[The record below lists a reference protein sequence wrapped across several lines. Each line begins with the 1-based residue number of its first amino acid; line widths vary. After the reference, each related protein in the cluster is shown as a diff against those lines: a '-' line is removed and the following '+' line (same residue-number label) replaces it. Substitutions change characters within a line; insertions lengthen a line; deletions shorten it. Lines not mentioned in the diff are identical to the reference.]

1 MGLDQ
6 DIANALFRLLGPGP
20 ASPLPDLAQRLSVS
34 TTVIADLLTR
44 WQIEGLPLARAG
56 HDSPRLAPG
65 FERLDAERI
74 RAELDPQTRA
84 WHRRLDCHA
93 EVTSTNQVLLD
104 RAREQAIDGHLCLAE
119 HQRAGRGR
127 QGRSWVM
134 PWGAGL
140 CLSLG
145 FRLDPMSMPLA
156 CLGIAAG
163 IGAVRAIRRTGL
175 AAAGL
180 KWPNDILF
188 HDRKLGGI
196 LVETRMTPS
205 GGGIAVV
212 GIGINV
218 AWPPFLSTFGDPPGD
233 LGQPHI
239 DIRTA
244 LGREVSRN
252 ALAASV
258 ISEVRE
264 VLRAIEDHGFETLRA
279 EWGAYD
285 LVVGRSVRVLS
296 SEGVVTGEARRL
308 DPSGALIVA
317 VGRTLRR
324 FHSGEVSLR
333 LGP

>member
-1 MGLDQ
+1 
-6 DIANALFRLLGPGP
+6 
-20 ASPLPDLAQRLSVS
+20 
-34 TTVIADLLTR
+34 
-44 WQIEGLPLARAG
+44 
-56 HDSPRLAPG
+56 
-65 FERLDAERI
+65 
-74 RAELDPQTRA
+74 
-84 WHRRLDCHA
+84 
-93 EVTSTNQVLLD
+93 LLD

-127 QGRSWVM
+127 QGRPWVM

-145 FRLDPMSMPLA
+145 FRWPRAHQSLDSMSMPPA

-196 LVETRMTPS
+196 LVETRMTPP

-218 AWPPFLSTFGDPPGD
+218 AWPVAPPGD

-264 VLRAIEDHGFETLRA
+264 VLHAIEDPELETLRA

-285 LVVGRSVRVLS
+285 LVVGRPVRVLS
-296 SEGVVTGEARRL
+296 SEGEVTGEARGL

-333 LGP
+333 LWP

>member
-6 DIANALFRLLGPGP
+6 DIPNALFRLLRQGP
-20 ASPLPDLAQRLSVS
+20 ASPIPDLAQRLSVS
-34 TTVIADLLTR
+34 TAVIADLLTR
-44 WQIEGLPLARAG
+44 WQIEGLPLAGTG

-65 FERLDAERI
+65 FERLDRERI
-74 RAELDPQTRA
+74 RHELDPQTRA

-127 QGRSWVM
+127 QGRAWVM

-145 FRLDPMSMPLA
+145 FRLDPMSMPPA

-163 IGAVRAIRRTGL
+163 IGAVRAIRHTGL

-218 AWPPFLSTFGDPPGD
+218 AWPPFLSSFGDAPGD

-258 ISEVRE
+258 ISEVSQ
-264 VLRAIEDHGFETLRA
+264 VLHAIEDHGFETLRA
-279 EWGAYD
+279 EWAAYD
-285 LVVGRSVRVLS
+285 LVVGRPVRVLS

>member
-1 MGLDQ
+1 MGLDE
-6 DIANALFRLLGPGP
+6 DVPNELFRLLGKEP
-20 ASPLPDLAQRLSVS
+20 ASPLPELAQRLSVS
-34 TTVIADLLTR
+34 TAVIAGILTR
-44 WQIEGLPLARAG
+44 WQIEGLPLAGTG

-93 EVTSTNQVLLD
+93 EVASTNQVLLD

-127 QGRSWVM
+127 QGRPWSM

-145 FRLDPMSMPLA
+145 FRLDPMSMPPA

-175 AAAGL
+175 VAAGL
-180 KWPNDILF
+180 KWPNDILCY
-188 HDRKLGGI
+188 DRKLGGI
-196 LVETRMTPS
+196 LVETRVTPS
-205 GGGIAVV
+205 VGGIAVV

-218 AWPPFLSTFGDPPGD
+218 AWPPFLSTFGDPPGEP
-233 LGQPHI
+233 GQAHT

-244 LGREVSRN
+244 LGREISRN

-258 ISEVRE
+258 ISEVCE
-264 VLRAIEDHGFETLRA
+264 ALHAIEDRGFDTLRA
-279 EWGAYD
+279 EWAAYD
-285 LVVGRSVRVLS
+285 LVIGRPVRVLS
-296 SEGVVTGEARRL
+296 SQGVVTGEARRL

-317 VGRTLRR
+317 VGHTMRR

>member
-1 MGLDQ
+1 MGLDE
-6 DIANALFRLLGPGP
+6 DVPNALFRLLGPGP
-20 ASPLPDLAQRLSVS
+20 ASPLPDLGRRLSVS
-34 TTVIADLLTR
+34 TAVIADLLTR
-44 WQIEGLPLARAG
+44 WQIEGLPLAGTG

-74 RAELDPQTRA
+74 RREMDPRTRA

-127 QGRSWVM
+127 QGRSWSM

-145 FRLDPMSMPLA
+145 LRLDPMSAPPA

-188 HDRKLGGI
+188 HDRKIGGI
-196 LVETRMTPS
+196 LVETRVTPS

-218 AWPPFLSTFGDPPGD
+218 AWPPFLSTFGDSPGD
-233 LGQPHI
+233 PDQPHI

-258 ISEVRE
+258 ISEVCE
-264 VLRAIEDHGFETLRA
+264 VWYAIVDHGFETLRA
-279 EWGAYD
+279 EWAAYD
-285 LVVGRSVRVLS
+285 LVVGRPVRVLS

>member
-34 TTVIADLLTR
+34 TAVIADLLTR
-44 WQIEGLPLARAG
+44 WQIEGLPLAESG

-74 RAELDPQTRA
+74 RAELDPRTRA

-127 QGRSWVM
+127 QGRPWTM

-145 FRLDPMSMPLA
+145 FRLDPMSMAPA

-180 KWPNDILF
+180 KWPNDMLF

-196 LVETRMTPS
+196 LVEARMTPS

-244 LGREVSRN
+244 LGRRVSRN

-258 ISEVRE
+258 ISEVSQ
-264 VLRAIEDHGFETLRA
+264 VLHAIEDHGFDTLRA
-279 EWGAYD
+279 EWAAYD
-285 LVVGRSVRVLS
+285 LVVGRPVRVLS
-296 SEGVVTGEARRL
+296 LEGVVTGEARRL

>member
-20 ASPLPDLAQRLSVS
+20 VSPLPDLAQRLSVS

-44 WQIEGLPLARAG
+44 WQIEGLPLAGAG
-56 HDSPRLAPG
+56 HGSPRLAPG

-84 WHRRLDCHA
+84 WHRRLDCDA

-127 QGRSWVM
+127 QRRPWAM

-145 FRLDPMSMPLA
+145 FRLDPMPMPPA

-233 LGQPHI
+233 VGQPHI

-258 ISEVRE
+258 ISEVSQ

-285 LVVGRSVRVLS
+285 LVVGRPVRVLS

-308 DPSGALIVA
+308 DPGGALIVA
-317 VGRTLRR
+317 VGRTLRH

>member
-6 DIANALFRLLGPGP
+6 DIPNALFRLLGQGP
-20 ASPLPDLAQRLSVS
+20 ASPIPDLAQRLSVS
-34 TTVIADLLTR
+34 TAVIADLLTR
-44 WQIEGLPLARAG
+44 WQIEGLPLAGTG

-65 FERLDAERI
+65 FERLDRERI
-74 RAELDPQTRA
+74 RHELDPQTRA
-84 WHRRLDCHA
+84 WHRRLDCHV

-127 QGRSWVM
+127 QGRPWSM

-145 FRLDPMSMPLA
+145 FRLDPMSMPPA

-196 LVETRMTPS
+196 LVETRVTPS
-205 GGGIAVV
+205 AGGIAVV

-218 AWPPFLSTFGDPPGD
+218 AWPPFLSSFGDAPGD

-258 ISEVRE
+258 ISEVSQ
-264 VLRAIEDHGFETLRA
+264 VLHAIKDHGFETLRA
-279 EWGAYD
+279 EWAAYD
-285 LVVGRSVRVLS
+285 LVVGRPVRVLS

>member
-1 MGLDQ
+1 MGLDEEVP
-6 DIANALFRLLGPGP
+6 NALFRLLGQDP
-20 ASPLPDLAQRLSVS
+20 ASRLSDLAQRLSVS
-34 TTVIADLLTR
+34 RTVIADLLTR
-44 WQIEGLPLARAG
+44 WQIEGLPLAGAG
-56 HDSPRLAPG
+56 HDLPRLAPG
-65 FERLDAERI
+65 FESLDAERI
-74 RAELDPQTRA
+74 RQELDPRTRA

-93 EVTSTNQVLLD
+93 EVDSTNQVLLD

-127 QGRSWVM
+127 QGRSWAM

-145 FRLDPMSMPLA
+145 FRLDPMSMPPA
-156 CLGIAAG
+156 CLVGIAAG
-163 IGAVRAIRRTGL
+163 IGTVRAIRRTGL
-175 AAAGL
+175 AAGL

-196 LVETRMTPS
+196 LVETRVTPS
-205 GGGIAVV
+205 GAGIAVV

-218 AWPPFLSTFGDPPGD
+218 AWPPSLFSFRDLPGD

-252 ALAASV
+252 ALTASV
-258 ISEVRE
+258 ISEVSQ
-264 VLRAIEDHGFETLRA
+264 VLHAIEDHGFETLRA
-279 EWGAYD
+279 EWRAYD
-285 LVVGRSVRVLS
+285 LVVGRPVRVLS

-324 FHSGEVSLR
+324 FHSEEVSLR
-333 LGP
+333 LSP

>member
-1 MGLDQ
+1 MGLGEDVP
-6 DIANALFRLLGPGP
+6 NALFRLLGQGP
-20 ASPLPDLAQRLSVS
+20 ASPLPDLAERLSVS
-34 TTVIADLLTR
+34 TAVIADLLTR
-44 WQIEGLPLARAG
+44 WQIEGLPLAGTG

-65 FERLDAERI
+65 FERLDPERI
-74 RAELDPQTRA
+74 RAGLDPPTRA

-93 EVTSTNQVLLD
+93 EVASTNQVLLD

-127 QGRSWVM
+127 QGRPWSM

-140 CLSLG
+140 CLTLG
-145 FRLDPMSMPLA
+145 FRLDPMSMPPA

-180 KWPNDILF
+180 KWPNDILLR
-188 HDRKLGGI
+188 DRKLGGI
-196 LVETRMTPS
+196 LVETRVTPS

-218 AWPPFLSTFGDPPGD
+218 AWPPFLSLGDAPGDP
-233 LGQPHI
+233 GQPHI

-252 ALAASV
+252 TLAAGV

-264 VLRAIEDHGFETLRA
+264 VLHAIENHGFETLRA
-279 EWGAYD
+279 EWAAYD
-285 LVVGRSVRVLS
+285 VVVGRQVRVLS

-308 DPSGALIVA
+308 DPGGALIVA

-333 LGP
+333 LWP

>member
-1 MGLDQ
+1 MGLDE
-6 DIANALFRLLGPGP
+6 DVPNALFRLLGQSP
-20 ASPLPDLAQRLSVS
+20 ASPLPELAQRLSVS
-34 TTVIADLLTR
+34 TTIIADLLTR
-44 WQIEGLPLARAG
+44 WQIEGLPLAGTG

-74 RAELDPQTRA
+74 RAELDPQTHA
-84 WHRRLDCHA
+84 WHRRLDCHP

-127 QGRSWVM
+127 QGRPWAM

-145 FRLDPMSMPLA
+145 FRLDPMSLPA
-156 CLGIAAG
+156 FLGIAAG

-196 LVETRMTPS
+196 LVETRVTPS
-205 GGGIAVV
+205 GAGIAVV

-218 AWPPFLSTFGDPPGD
+218 AWPPFSSTFGDLPGD
-233 LGQPHI
+233 LGQPRI

-244 LGREVSRN
+244 LGRQVSRN

-258 ISEVRE
+258 ISEVCK
-264 VLRAIEDHGFETLRA
+264 VLHAIEVDGLESLRA
-279 EWGAYD
+279 EWGAYE
-285 LVVGRSVRVLS
+285 LVVGRPVRVLS
-296 SEGVVTGEARRL
+296 SV
-308 DPSGALIVA
+308 
-317 VGRTLRR
+317 
-324 FHSGEVSLR
+324 
-333 LGP
+333 

>member
-1 MGLDQ
+1 MGLYEEVP
-6 DIANALFRLLGPGP
+6 NALFRLLGQDP
-20 ASPLPDLAQRLSVS
+20 ASPLPDLAERLSVS
-34 TTVIADLLTR
+34 PAVIADLLAR
-44 WQIEGLPLARAG
+44 WQIEGLPLAGAG

-127 QGRSWVM
+127 RGRPWSM

-145 FRLDPMSMPLA
+145 FRLDPMSMPPA

-196 LVETRMTPS
+196 LVETRVAPS
-205 GGGIAVV
+205 GFGIAVV

-233 LGQPHI
+233 PGQPHT

-244 LGREVSRN
+244 LGRGVSRN
-252 ALAASV
+252 ALAAGV
-258 ISEVRE
+258 ISEVSHA
-264 VLRAIEDHGFETLRA
+264 LHALEDHGFETLRA
-279 EWGAYD
+279 EWAAYD
-285 LVVGRSVRVLS
+285 LVVGKPVRVLS

-317 VGRTLRR
+317 VGRTLWR

>member
-1 MGLDQ
+1 MGRDE
-6 DIANALFRLLGPGP
+6 DVPNALFRLLGQGP

-44 WQIEGLPLARAG
+44 WRIEGLPLAGTG

-74 RAELDPQTRA
+74 RQELDPRTRA

-127 QGRSWVM
+127 QGRTWAM

-145 FRLDPMSMPLA
+145 FRLDPMSMPSA
-156 CLGIAAG
+156 CFGIAAG

-196 LVETRMTPS
+196 LVETRVTPS
-205 GGGIAVV
+205 GVGIAVV
-212 GIGINV
+212 GIGINL

-233 LGQPHI
+233 LGQRRI

-244 LGREVSRN
+244 LGRQVSRN

-258 ISEVRE
+258 ISEVCK

-279 EWGAYD
+279 EWAAYD
-285 LVVGRSVRVLS
+285 LVVGRPVRVLS

>member
-1 MGLDQ
+1 MGLDE
-6 DIANALFRLLGPGP
+6 DVPNALFRLLGQGH
-20 ASPLPDLAQRLSVS
+20 ACPLPDLAQRLSVS
-34 TTVIADLLTR
+34 TTAIAELLTR
-44 WQIEGLPLARAG
+44 WRIEGLPLAGTG

-65 FERLDAERI
+65 FELLDAERI
-74 RAELDPQTRA
+74 RQDLDARTRA

-104 RAREQAIDGHLCLAE
+104 RARAQAIDGHLCLAE

-127 QGRSWVM
+127 QGRPWSM

-145 FRLDPMSMPLA
+145 FRLDPMSMPPA
-156 CLGIAAG
+156 CLGMAAG

-196 LVETRMTPS
+196 LVETRVRPS
-205 GGGIAVV
+205 GAGIAVV

-218 AWPPFLSTFGDPPGD
+218 AWPPFLSTFWDLPGD

-244 LGREVSRN
+244 LGRQVSRN

-258 ISEVRE
+258 ISEICK
-264 VLRAIEDHGFETLRA
+264 VLHAMEDHGFETLRA
-279 EWGAYD
+279 QWGAYD
-285 LVVGRSVRVLS
+285 LVVGRPVRVLS

>member
-6 DIANALFRLLGPGP
+6 DLPNALFRLLRPG
-20 ASPLPDLAQRLSVS
+20 ALSPLPDLAERLSVS
-34 TTVIADLLTR
+34 TAVIADLLTR
-44 WQIEGLPLARAG
+44 WQLEGLPLIGADHG
-56 HDSPRLAPG
+56 SPRLAPG
-65 FERLDAERI
+65 FERLDARRI
-74 RAELDPQTRA
+74 RRELDPETRA

-93 EVTSTNQVLLD
+93 ELTSTNQVLLD

-127 QGRSWVM
+127 QGRRWSM

-145 FRLDPMSMPLA
+145 FGLDPMSMP

-188 HDRKLGGI
+188 QDRKLGGI
-196 LVETRMTPS
+196 LVETRLTPS
-205 GGGIAVV
+205 GDGIAVV

-218 AWPPFLSTFGDPPGD
+218 AWPSFLPTIGDSPGDP
-233 LGQPHI
+233 GQPHI
-239 DIRTA
+239 DLRTA
-244 LGREVSRN
+244 LGRKVSRN
-252 ALAASV
+252 TLAASV

-264 VLRAIEDHGFETLRA
+264 VLHGIQDRGLETLRA
-279 EWGAYD
+279 EWATYD
-285 LVVGRSVRVLS
+285 LVVGRPVRVLS

-308 DPSGALIVA
+308 DPDGALIVA

-333 LGP
+333 L

>member
-1 MGLDQ
+1 L
-6 DIANALFRLLGPGP
+6 RLLGPGP
-20 ASPLPDLAQRLSVS
+20 ASPLPELAQRLSVS

-44 WQIEGLPLARAG
+44 WQIEGLPLAGAG
-56 HDSPRLAPG
+56 HDLPRLAPG
-65 FERLDAERI
+65 FERLDPERI
-74 RAELDPQTRA
+74 RQELDPPTRA
-84 WHRRLDCHA
+84 WHRRLDCYA

-104 RAREQAIDGHLCLAE
+104 RAREQVIDGHLCLAE

-127 QGRSWVM
+127 QGRPWSM

-145 FRLDPMSMPLA
+145 FRLDPMSMPPA

-163 IGAVRAIRRTGL
+163 IGAVRAIRHAGL

-205 GGGIAVV
+205 GDGIAVV

-218 AWPPFLSTFGDPPGD
+218 AWPPFLSTFGLSTFGLSTFGDPRGD
-233 LGQPHI
+233 PGQPHI
-239 DIRTA
+239 DIKTA

-252 ALAASV
+252 ALAAGV

-264 VLRAIEDHGFETLRA
+264 VLHAIEDHGFETLRA

-285 LVVGRSVRVLS
+285 LVVGRPVRVLS

-308 DPSGALIVA
+308 DPSGILIVA

>member
-1 MGLDQ
+1 MGLDE
-6 DIANALFRLLGPGP
+6 DVPNALFRLLGQDP
-20 ASPLPDLAQRLSVS
+20 ASPLSDLAQRLSVS
-34 TTVIADLLTR
+34 TTVIADLFTR
-44 WQIEGLPLARAG
+44 WHIEGLPLAGTG

-74 RAELDPQTRA
+74 RQELDPHTQA

-93 EVTSTNQVLLD
+93 EVTSTNQLLLD

-127 QGRSWVM
+127 QGRSWSM

-145 FRLDPMSMPLA
+145 FRLDSMSMPPV

-188 HDRKLGGI
+188 HDHKLGGI
-196 LVETRMTPS
+196 LVETRVTPS
-205 GGGIAVV
+205 GGGIAIV

-218 AWPPFLSTFGDPPGD
+218 AWPPFLSTFGDLPGD
-233 LGQPHI
+233 LGQRHT

-244 LGREVSRN
+244 LGRQVSRN

-258 ISEVRE
+258 ISDVCE
-264 VLRAIEDHGFETLRA
+264 VLHAIEDHGFETLRA

-285 LVVGRSVRVLS
+285 LVVGRPVRVLS

>member
-6 DIANALFRLLGPGP
+6 DIANALFRLLGLGP

-34 TTVIADLLTR
+34 TAVIADLVTR
-44 WQIEGLPLARAG
+44 WQIEGLPLAGTG

-127 QGRSWVM
+127 QGRSWAM

-145 FRLDPMSMPLA
+145 FRLDPMSMPPA

-196 LVETRMTPS
+196 LVETRVTPS

-218 AWPPFLSTFGDPPGD
+218 AWPPCLSSFGDPPGD

-258 ISEVRE
+258 ISEVCE
-264 VLRAIEDHGFETLRA
+264 VLHAIEDHGFETLRA

-285 LVVGRSVRVLS
+285 LVVGRPVRVLS

-317 VGRTLRR
+317 VGRSLRR

>member
-1 MGLDQ
+1 MGLYEEVP
-6 DIANALFRLLGPGP
+6 NALFRLLGQSP
-20 ASPLPDLAQRLSVS
+20 ASPLPDFAERLSVS
-34 TTVIADLLTR
+34 TAVIADLLAR
-44 WQIEGLPLARAG
+44 WQIEGLPLAGAG
-56 HDSPRLAPG
+56 HNSLRLAPG

-74 RAELDPQTRA
+74 RAGLDPQTRA

-104 RAREQAIDGHLCLAE
+104 QAREQPIDGHLCLAE

-127 QGRSWVM
+127 RGRSWSM

-145 FRLDPMSMPLA
+145 FRLDPMSMPPA
-156 CLGIAAG
+156 CLGIATG

-196 LVETRMTPS
+196 LVETRVTPS
-205 GGGIAVV
+205 GFGIAVV

-218 AWPPFLSTFGDPPGD
+218 AWPPFLSTFGDPLGD
-233 LGQPHI
+233 PGQPHT

-252 ALAASV
+252 ALAAGV
-258 ISEVRE
+258 ISEVSQA
-264 VLRAIEDHGFETLRA
+264 LHAIEDHGFETLRA
-279 EWGAYD
+279 EWAAYD
-285 LVVGRSVRVLS
+285 LVVGRPVRVLS

-317 VGRTLRR
+317 VGRTLWR